1 MSSASRKRGSDRPYE
16 MRISRLTVD
25 KLGVKLYDKVSAVV
39 AELIANGYDADAE
52 LVTVRLPLNTWLATK
67 GADGKLADGGYFV
80 EVEDNGHGMTPDEAI
95 DHYLE
100 VGRNRRD
107 HVEQGTRSREKRRP
121 VMGRKGIGK
130 LAPFGICKRIEVLSA
145 GGEKTPDGYLVSHF
159 YMDYD
164 KILTSSNKPVKLDPG
179 PEDRNYRR
187 KRGTTIRLS
196 NFLPKRV
203 PNVETFHRQV
213 ATRFIFAR
221 HDFAI
226 IVADTRD
233 PAANPPTPVAP
244 FSIPTLPDTR
254 VELSTRPVVTD
265 DGQRLPVDG
274 WLGLAK
280 EAYKNEEMAG
290 VRIYARN
297 KIVAT
302 TRDFEQPAGYTGEF
316 TMRSYLVGEVYA
328 DWLDADDGEDLVRTD
343 RQGILWDSEYG
354 QALRK
359 WGADLIREI
368 GGKSRAPRR
377 ERVSAIFLNRSKF
390 AEAAKERYADKEI
403 VDVAVD
409 LAKRIGAFAAEDE
422 LEDDD
427 YIAGLS
433 DIILS
438 VAPHKALIQAFQDF
452 NKATAGAEVT
462 LDSLSNLFSKT
473 RVAEMAS
480 YSQIASER
488 VSVIGQLEKI
498 VLSTVDESEFQLL
511 LAKAPWLV
519 EPTWSVISKN
529 QALKTFKTLFEA
541 FYEKLRGEPITLAID
556 YESKR
561 PDFTLVSIG
570 HMLHVVEIKKADHM
584 FDDDDF
590 ERMINYVFAFDAFF
604 KKNKKM
610 RQEFSMG
617 WRIDLVAD
625 GVDLKKLPN
634 VSAYER
640 YELEGKVERITW
652 DDFLLR
658 AKNAHEMFLK
668 VSDSVK
674 LLT

>member
-1 MSSASRKRGSDRPYE
+1 

-67 GADGKLADGGYFV
+67 GSDRKVVDGGYFV
-80 EVEDNGHGMTPDEAI
+80 EVVDDGHGMTPDEAI

-145 GGEKTPDGYLVSHF
+145 GGERTPKGYLVSHF
-159 YMDYD
+159 FMDYD
-164 KILTSSNKPVKLDPG
+164 KILTPSNKPVKLDPG
-179 PEDRNYRR
+179 TEDRTYRR

-203 PNVETFHRQV
+203 PNVDTFHRQV
-213 ATRFIFAR
+213 ASRFIFAR

-226 IVADTRD
+226 IVEDTRD
-233 PAANPPTPVAP
+233 PVSNPPTPVAP

-254 VELSTRPVVTD
+254 VDLSTRPVVTD
-265 DGQRLPVDG
+265 DGMRLPVDG

-280 EAYKNEEMAG
+280 DAYKNEEMAG

-328 DWLDADDGEDLVRTD
+328 DWLDDDDGDDLVRTD

-359 WGADLIREI
+359 WGGDLIKEI

-390 AEAAKERYADKEI
+390 ADAAKARYADKEI

-409 LAKRIGAFAAEDE
+409 LAKKIGAFAAEDE

-452 NKATAGAEVT
+452 NKATAGTEVT
-462 LDSLSNLFSKT
+462 IDSLSNLFSKT
-473 RVAEMAS
+473 RIAEMAS

-488 VSVIGQLEKI
+488 VSVIEQLEKI
-498 VLSTVDESEFQLL
+498 VLSTVDEAEFQQL

-570 HMLHVVEIKKADHM
+570 HMLHVVEIKKADHL
-584 FDDDDF
+584 FDDADF
-590 ERMINYVFAFDAFF
+590 ERMINYVYAFDAFF

-610 RQEFSMG
+610 REEFSMG

-625 GVDLKKLPN
+625 GVELKKLPN
-634 VSAYER
+634 MSSYER

-668 VSDSVK
+668 VSDSAK
-674 LLT
+674 MLT